1 MKLNYAY
8 FIGIKGVGMATL
20 AVIARE
26 AGIKVGGSD
35 VGEEFITDSILK
47 KSGIKFDTGFL
58 QESIRKFLSG
68 AKKEK
73 TLIIVTG
80 AHGGLDNPQAV
91 VAREL
96 GYKVLTHGQAVGLFM
111 QGEVLGKKDI
121 QGVSVSGSHGKT
133 TITAF
138 LAAAATLSGLA
149 PSYTAGTSEIFPI
162 GFAGHFGK
170 GKLFIA
176 EADEYL
182 TEPKYDRTAKFL
194 YQKPQVLIINNVDFD
209 HPDFYKNLDEVKSA
223 YKKLIENLDDSAT
236 LIINGDDPGVRE
248 VVAGARQR
256 IIKYGSTPSNDF
268 IITRFTESGM
278 NSFFDVESN
287 GTKLGTFNLS
297 VPGFHNAKNSLAVI
311 AFLIDYG
318 VSIATIQKVLPEF
331 KGTKRRIE
339 IIGETKDGKV
349 LIDDYA
355 HHPEEIQKSLE
366 ALKEAYV
373 NKKIICIF
381 QSHTYSRT
389 AAMSSQFVASF
400 SNAHQVIILPV
411 FASMREKEDGG
422 QEVEKEI
429 MAQFE
434 SMSKNAVFLKFDDVV
449 KYVDQ
454 NFQGD
459 SYVVVTMGAGDVY
472 KIGYQLKSL

>member
-20 AVIARE
+20 AVIACE

-35 VGEEFITDSILK
+35 VEEEFITDSMLK
-47 KSGIKFDTGFL
+47 KSGIKFDAGFSE
-58 QESIRKFLSG
+58 ESIKKFLNG
-68 AKKEK
+68 ANKEK

-91 VAREL
+91 VARES
-96 GYKVLTHGQAVGLFM
+96 GYKVVTHGQAVGLFM
-111 QGEVLGKKDI
+111 QGEALGKKDI

-138 LAAAATLSGLA
+138 LAAAATFSGLA

-170 GKLFIA
+170 GNLFIA

-182 TEPKYDRTAKFL
+182 AEPKYDRTAKFL
-194 YQKPQVLIINNVDFD
+194 YQKPKVLIINNVDFD

-223 YKKLIENLDDSAT
+223 YKKLIDGLSDDAT
-236 LIINGDDPGVRE
+236 LIINGDDSGVRE
-248 VVAGARQR
+248 VISGARQR
-256 IIKYGSTPSNDF
+256 IIRYGSTPSNDF
-268 IITRFTESGM
+268 IITRFNESGM

-318 VSIATIQKVLPEF
+318 VSVATVQKVLPEF
-331 KGTKRRIE
+331 KGTKRRLE
-339 IIGETKDGKV
+339 VVGETKDGKI

-355 HHPEEIQKSLE
+355 HHPEEVQKSLE

-373 NKKIICIF
+373 DKKIICIF

-389 AAMSSQFVASF
+389 AALSPQFVASF
-400 SNAHQVIILPV
+400 NNAYQVIILPV
-411 FASMREKEDGG
+411 FASMREEADN
-422 QEVEKEI
+422 EYDIEKKI
-429 MAQFE
+429 MAQFD
-434 SMSKNAVFLKFDDVV
+434 SMNKNAVFLKFDDVV

-454 NFQGD
+454 NYQGD
-459 SYVVVTMGAGDVY
+459 GYVVVTMGAGDVY
-472 KIGYQLKSL
+472 KVAYQLKSL